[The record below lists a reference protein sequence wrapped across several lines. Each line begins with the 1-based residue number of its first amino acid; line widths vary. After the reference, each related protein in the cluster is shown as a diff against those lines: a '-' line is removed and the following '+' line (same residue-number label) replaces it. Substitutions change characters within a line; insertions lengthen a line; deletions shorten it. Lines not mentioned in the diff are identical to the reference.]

1 MRHSQLRTYAKPAQ
15 ATTIRWGDESLDNP
29 PHFAE
34 VAMALLPASLILAA
48 ATALLVA
55 LI

>member
-1 MRHSQLRTYAKPAQ
+1 MNHSQSRTYDRSAR
-15 ATTIRWGDESLDNP
+15 ATTAVWSDDMLNHQ

-48 ATALLVA
+48 ATALLVV
-55 LI
+55 LV